1 MGQDI
6 NEMMQEAPV
15 LTLDPFGETKEEV
28 VEVKEEQVE
37 ELDVLT
43 PEEKKM
49 VADFAAKID
58 LRSSNAILQYGAGPK
73 RRLLIFRKVR
83 LRM

>member
-43 PEEKKM
+43 PKKKDGSGFCGEDRSEKLQRNSSVWSGGPEE
-49 VADFAAKID
+49 DC
-58 LRSSNAILQYGAGPK
+58 
-73 RRLLIFRKVR
+73 
-83 LRM
+83 

>member
-28 VEVKEEQVE
+28 VES
-37 ELDVLT
+37 
-43 PEEKKM
+43 KK
-49 VADFAAKID
+49 
-58 LRSSNAILQYGAGPK
+58 S
-73 RRLLIFRKVR
+73 R
-83 LRM
+83 LRNWTCSHRKKKRW

>member
-28 VEVKEEQVE
+28 EIGRAHV
-37 ELDVLT
+37 
-43 PEEKKM
+43 
-49 VADFAAKID
+49 
-58 LRSSNAILQYGAGPK
+58 
-73 RRLLIFRKVR
+73 
-83 LRM
+83 

>member
-37 ELDVLT
+37 E
-43 PEEKKM
+43 
-49 VADFAAKID
+49 
-58 LRSSNAILQYGAGPK
+58 
-73 RRLLIFRKVR
+73 
-83 LRM
+83 

>member
-28 VEVKEEQVE
+28 VEVKEEQVW
-37 ELDVLT
+37 
-43 PEEKKM
+43 
-49 VADFAAKID
+49 
-58 LRSSNAILQYGAGPK
+58 SGGPK
-73 RRLLIFRKVR
+73 EDC
-83 LRM
+83 

>member
-49 VADFAAKID
+49 VAD
-58 LRSSNAILQYGAGPK
+58 RSEKLQRNSSVWSGGPK
-73 RRLLIFRKVR
+73 EDC
-83 LRM
+83 